1 MYMHRYINFVFFMS
15 YETLFFHVDSHG
27 ESTATRPPCTR
38 HIFTDMVFKRHCL
51 SARVVPQRSR
61 QIQFRGSVRV
71 FYHSP
76 DRQGMQNYLCFIIT
90 KSSLCPVSFF
100 MSSLQHQ
107 ASHSTGSTFWGRA
120 LGHRGA
126 RGLLRLA
133 HSGRR
138 KGGEGGGGSTLA
150 LGCTSL
156 HFCSLFCPGSRP
168 SSLCRPGALPAGS
181 VALPWQ
187 RPRGKHAL
195 PLRPDEGPPRV
206 ALRTPPP
213 APSAPPSSPR
223 FL

>member
-1 MYMHRYINFVFFMS
+1 MVKALRQDPMHSPHIYRHGFQAALPFGACRSTTVAP
-15 YETLFFHVDSHG
+15 DSVPRFSSHLLSFSG
-27 ESTATRPPCTR
+27 
-38 HIFTDMVFKRHCL
+38 
-51 SARVVPQRSR
+51 SARNAELPL
-61 QIQFRGSVRV
+61 
-71 FYHSP
+71 FYHNQIESVS
-76 DRQGMQNYLCFIIT
+76 RFLFSCRACNT
-90 KSSLCPVSFF
+90 KQVTAPEAPSGGGLS
-100 MSSLQHQ
+100 
-107 ASHSTGSTFWGRA
+107 
-120 LGHRGA
+120 GHLGA

-195 PLRPDEGPPRV
+195 PLRPDEGPTRV
-206 ALRTPPP
+206 ALRAPLP

>member
-1 MYMHRYINFVFFMS
+1 MVKALRQDPMHSPHIYRHGFQAALPFGACRSTTVAPDSVPRFSSHLLSFSGSARNA
-15 YETLFFHVDSHG
+15 ELPLFYHNQIESVSRFLFHVELAAPSKSQHRKHLLG
-27 ESTATRPPCTR
+27 EGFRDTSAPEASFGSLTR
-38 HIFTDMVFKRHCL
+38 
-51 SARVVPQRSR
+51 A
-61 QIQFRGSVRV
+61 
-71 FYHSP
+71 
-76 DRQGMQNYLCFIIT
+76 
-90 KSSLCPVSFF
+90 
-100 MSSLQHQ
+100 
-107 ASHSTGSTFWGRA
+107 
-120 LGHRGA
+120 
-126 RGLLRLA
+126 
-133 HSGRR
+133 
-138 KGGEGGGGSTLA
+138 GERGGGGSTLA